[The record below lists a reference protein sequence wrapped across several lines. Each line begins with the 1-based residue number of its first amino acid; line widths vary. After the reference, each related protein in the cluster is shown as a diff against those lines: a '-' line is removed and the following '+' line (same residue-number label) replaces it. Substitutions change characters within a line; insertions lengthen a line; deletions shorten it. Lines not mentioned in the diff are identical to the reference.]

1 MGLGICCSEVKE
13 EIQAKPESGDMSGNR
28 CPSPS
33 PYAKEVLPVLKTKAS
48 NATKAPNLRRVK

>member
-13 EIQAKPESGDMSGNR
+13 EIQAEPESGDMSGNR

-33 PYAKEVLPVLKTKAS
+33 PYAKEVNPALPIKTS
-48 NATKAPNLRRVK
+48 NANKAKNARRVK